1 MTSARTAFIIAAI
14 PFTVMAALWLFLDG
28 GSSRAG
34 SGWVFALCG
43 GTFIYGSIFALRGE
57 LPLSSLMLVGLILN
71 IIGAVVWI
79 PAFGYHSGNS
89 LGFIGVGLAA
99 FWAKAIHSA
108 YREES
113 H

>member
-1 MTSARTAFIIAAI
+1 MASARTAFIIAAI
-14 PFTVMAALWLFLDG
+14 PFTLMAALWLFLDG

-34 SGWVFALCG
+34 NGWVFALCG

-57 LPLSSLMLVGLILN
+57 LSLASLVLVGFFLN
-71 IIGAVVWI
+71 IIGAVVWM
-79 PAFGYHSGNS
+79 PAFSYHSGNS
-89 LGFIGVGLAA
+89 IGFIGVGLTA
-99 FWAKAIHSA
+99 FWAKAIHSV